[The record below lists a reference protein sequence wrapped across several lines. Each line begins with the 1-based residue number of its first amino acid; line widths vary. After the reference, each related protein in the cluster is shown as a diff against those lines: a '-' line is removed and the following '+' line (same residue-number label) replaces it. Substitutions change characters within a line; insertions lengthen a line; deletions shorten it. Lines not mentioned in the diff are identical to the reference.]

1 MKKKTGFTVIEI
13 IFVVIVTTAAAI
25 LVITQTNSAEATM
38 RDKERKAAIN
48 AMYFQLINVYY
59 KQNNYYPETISP
71 ELLTGMDPALFTDPN
86 GILMGEANAS
96 YTYQASDCTESQC
109 QKFKL
114 TATLEKEAPYIKGNW
129 GSSSLVGTKRS
140 FLTAWTTLLIFSTT
154 RLGFF
159 TRFCS

>member
-1 MKKKTGFTVIEI
+1 MKQKSGFTVIEI
-13 IFVVIVTTAAAI
+13 LFVLIITIVTTI
-25 LVITQTNSAEATM
+25 LVVTQINSAEATM

-71 ELLTGMDPALFTDPN
+71 ELLTGMDPALFTDPR
-86 GILMGEANAS
+86 GILMGDAGAS
-96 YTYQASDCTESQC
+96 YTYQASDCIESQC

-129 GSSSLVGTKRS
+129 GSPVSVGTRRS
-140 FLTAWTTLLIFSTT
+140 FLTAWIILLIWLTT
-154 RLGFF
+154 FLGFL
-159 TRFCS
+159 TKSCS

>member
-1 MKKKTGFTVIEI
+1 
-13 IFVVIVTTAAAI
+13 
-25 LVITQTNSAEATM
+25 M

-114 TATLEKEAPYIKGNW
+114 TATLEKEAPYIKGN
-129 GSSSLVGTKRS
+129 
-140 FLTAWTTLLIFSTT
+140 
-154 RLGFF
+154 
-159 TRFCS
+159 